1 VPPELKLACALERK
15 ALLLAHAQRALRAEV
30 SREAHLR
37 GRVPPAAGAMPA
49 ARWDTLA
56 DLSLL
61 RRPLPAAGRG
71 PLPETAAEAR
81 ASAAAAAAAQR
92 ASAAAAAVA
101 AAARAADEAARRAE
115 GARANAAAAERL
127 SAAAAAAA
135 AASDPA
141 ARAAAAA
148 AARERALADMRM
160 RIIAARRRF
169 CASATA
175 AATDFRK
182 HFVAGVFRRRRAR
195 NDGVMAFHARE
206 RAKLQRVETKRLQA
220 LRANDEEGYL
230 RLVQESKNERLNTL
244 LHKTA
249 QLLAAL
255 GDKIKATQAAAA
267 AGEEGVELVADDD
280 DAGAGAGGSGA
291 GGAGAEEGGGGA
303 GDGAG
308 PSGEGADGGDSGGA
322 DLLARRRAYASAAH
336 AITELVTVQPAM
348 LVGPHGDGK
357 LRGYQL
363 AGVQWMVSLYNNNLN
378 GILAD
383 EMGLGKTIQ
392 TIALLA
398 YLQERKGHR
407 GPHLIVCPKA
417 VLPNWAAEFAAWAP
431 DLDVILYDG
440 RPDERA
446 ALRGRVVAGAAG
458 RGFCAL
464 LTHYDM
470 IMRDKGL
477 LAKLHWS
484 YIIIDEG
491 HRMKNRESRLAEV
504 LCASYKSRHR
514 LLLTGTPIQNNMGEL
529 WALLNFLLPA
539 IFASAES
546 FASWFNAP
554 FAGTKEDVA
563 LNEEEEL
570 VVINRLH
577 QARPARATRDALR
590 RLGVRACGCMHVP
603 HAPPDTFPHTPA
615 PLSPCRAIAG
625 AASLPAAPPQ
635 GGG

>member
-1 VPPELKLACALERK
+1 VSLPRQAAPPELRLACALERK
-15 ALLLAHAQRALRAEV
+15 ALSLADAQRALRAEV
-30 SREAHLR
+30 AREAHLR
-37 GRVPPAAGAMPA
+37 GWVPPAAGAMPA
-49 ARWDTLA
+49 ARWDALA
-56 DLSLL
+56 DVSLL
-61 RRPLPAAGRG
+61 RRPLPASGRG
-71 PLPETAAEAR
+71 ALPETASEAR
-81 ASAAAAAAAQR
+81 ASALAAAAAAQR
-92 ASAAAAAVA
+92 AAAVAAQA
-101 AAARAADEAARRAE
+101 AAARAAEEAARRAE
-115 GARANAAAAERL
+115 GARAHAAATERAN
-127 SAAAAAAA
+127 AAAAAAA
-135 AASDPA
+135 AAADPA

-148 AARERALADMRM
+148 AARERAMADMRM
-160 RIIAARRRF
+160 RILSARRRF
-169 CASATA
+169 CASVTA
-175 AATDFRK
+175 ASLDFRK
-182 HFVAGVFRRRRAR
+182 HFTSGVFRRRRAR

-267 AGEEGVELVADDD
+267 AGEEGVELVTED
-280 DAGAGAGGSGA
+280 DAGAAAGADAPGGA
-291 GGAGAEEGGGGA
+291 GGAAGEDGAAAGGAA

-308 PSGEGADGGDSGGA
+308 PSGEGGEGDSGGA

-336 AITELVTVQPAM
+336 AITEAVTVQPAM
-348 LVGPHGDGK
+348 LVGPHGNGK

-398 YLQERKGHR
+398 YLHERKGHR

-470 IMRDKGL
+470 IMRDKSL
-477 LAKLHWS
+477 LAKLQWS

-546 FASWFNAP
+546 FSSWFNAP
-554 FAGTKEDVA
+554 FAVRVLCCAVLCCMCCARECVWRVGCVPVLVA
-563 LNEEEEL
+563 
-570 VVINRLH
+570 
-577 QARPARATRDALR
+577 DAS
-590 RLGVRACGCMHVP
+590 RACCAVLALHR
-603 HAPPDTFPHTPA
+603 AP
-615 PLSPCRAIAG
+615 RRMWR
-625 AASLPAAPPQ
+625 
-635 GGG
+635 